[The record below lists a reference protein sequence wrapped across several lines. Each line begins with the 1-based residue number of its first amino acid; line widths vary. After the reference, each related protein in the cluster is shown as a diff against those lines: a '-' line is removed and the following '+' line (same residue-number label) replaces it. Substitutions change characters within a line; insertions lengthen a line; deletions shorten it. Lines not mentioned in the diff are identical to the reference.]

1 MRDGGKSEE
10 EAACAGCARRTC
22 KGVSLGRDRGSPSS
36 TARTVALIYRGHDAE
51 QLAHESTF
59 EATAFLLWNGRLPDD
74 AELSDLRHR
83 AVAGMVVPS
92 QVLDAI
98 RALGD
103 TALPM
108 DVLRTGLSVWG
119 AMRARAEGGDSEDAL
134 WALAATPAIVADYA
148 RLRSGEAILAPDP
161 ELGIVENYL
170 LKLSGERPE
179 AAQARA
185 LDAYFILGAEHGM
198 NASTFTARVIVSTL
212 SDLASGLVGAVAAL
226 KGPLH
231 GGAPSHVSHMIDEI
245 GTPENAEPWLR
256 NKLEAGE
263 VLMGFGHRVY
273 RTYDPRARA
282 LGEVAES
289 LAGENERL
297 ALARHVEEVALRLLD
312 EYKPGRKLYTNVEY
326 YAAVVLG
333 GIAAARSVPGDVRR
347 RPHRRLDGAH
357 PRAAAAQ
364 PPDPPD
370 GRLRRAD
377 ARVLSP
383 RCGRRLG
390 QRLRELLD
398 ARLRG
403 LQAAAA
409 GAVERLAALPQRE
422 RLLERRGA
430 VLEPLHDLLELVAR
444 CLERQLLGGLDLIH
458 PL

>member
-1 MRDGGKSEE
+1 MPFHHTVQRQGRWHERREQRARVARDGP
-10 EAACAGCARRTC
+10 A
-22 KGVSLGRDRGSPSS
+22 GVSLGETEIALVDGENGR
-36 TARTVALIYRGHDAE
+36 LIYRGHDAE

-92 QVLDAI
+92 EVLDAI

-108 DVLRTGLSVWG
+108 DVLRTGLSFWG

-170 LKLSGERPE
+170 LKLSGQRPE

-333 GIAAARSVPGDVRR
+333 GIALPPDLYPATFAAARTAGWTAHILEQLQHNRLI
-347 RPHRRLDGAH
+347 RPTVDYVG
-357 PRAAAAQ
+357 PM
-364 PPDPPD
+364 PE
-370 GRLRRAD
+370 
-377 ARVLSP
+377 S
-383 RCGRRLG
+383 
-390 QRLRELLD
+390 
-398 ARLRG
+398 
-403 LQAAAA
+403 
-409 GAVERLAALPQRE
+409 
-422 RLLERRGA
+422 
-430 VLEPLHDLLELVAR
+430 
-444 CLERQLLGGLDLIH
+444 
-458 PL
+458 

>member
-1 MRDGGKSEE
+1 MSGESSVRELRATGLQ
-10 EAACAGCARRTC
+10 
-22 KGVSLGRDRGSPSS
+22 GVSLGETEIALVDGENGR
-36 TARTVALIYRGHDAE
+36 LIYRGHDAE

-92 QVLDAI
+92 EVHDAI
-98 RALGD
+98 RALRRRRAADGRP
-103 TALPM
+103 AH
-108 DVLRTGLSVWG
+108 GLSVWG
-119 AMRARAEGGDSEDAL
+119 AMRGARRGRRQRGRPVGARGHAGDRRRLRAAALRRAES
-134 WALAATPAIVADYA
+134 
-148 RLRSGEAILAPDP
+148 LAPDP

-179 AAQARA
+179 PAQARA

-212 SDLASGLVGAVAAL
+212 SDLASGLVGAVGAL

-256 NKLEAGE
+256 RKLEAGE

-333 GIAAARSVPGDVRR
+333 GIALPPDLYPATFAAARTAGWTAHILEQLQHNRLI
-347 RPHRRLDGAH
+347 RPTVDYVG
-357 PRAAAAQ
+357 PM
-364 PPDPPD
+364 PE
-370 GRLRRAD
+370 
-377 ARVLSP
+377 S
-383 RCGRRLG
+383 
-390 QRLRELLD
+390 
-398 ARLRG
+398 
-403 LQAAAA
+403 
-409 GAVERLAALPQRE
+409 
-422 RLLERRGA
+422 
-430 VLEPLHDLLELVAR
+430 
-444 CLERQLLGGLDLIH
+444 
-458 PL
+458 